1 MYGLTLVLRDI
12 AEDKIDGRPRTED
25 SEQRRRE
32 IDPEGR
38 RRLDPVARFEQAFA
52 PPNAP
57 PHTHSAARGAYP
69 LLAAT
74 GAYSLLT
81 TVR

>member
-57 PHTHSAARGAYP
+57 PTHTVLPGGHTPFSPP
-69 LLAAT
+69 LVPT
-74 GAYSLLT
+74 HF
-81 TVR
+81 